1 MPASQNYT
9 RKGPQVG
16 ILYMTKFL
24 LDQIVDTIKI
34 NLPDHN
40 IIKVGINWGGEGEE
54 H

>member
-16 ILYMTKFL
+16 ILHMTKFL
-24 LDQIVDTIKI
+24 PDQIVDIKI
-34 NLPDHN
+34 NLSDHN